1 VLQSGNCICKSMIV
15 TKTSSA
21 DLTLLDQQSLAHGLE
36 LLARGHSFE
45 AHECFEHVFSI
56 REGRA
61 RTLFRAL
68 SQLAAAYYQLSLG
81 RARAARSTWHKAS
94 RNLALVD
101 SLSVE
106 FQQRVEDL
114 FSAAGAGDGC
124 ERLIDPRLISG
135 LTEWPVPDT
144 LRQAP

>member
-1 VLQSGNCICKSMIV
+1 MK
-15 TKTSSA
+15 KTWYA
-21 DLTLLDQQSLAHGLE
+21 DLTLLDQQQLARGLA
-36 LLARGHSFE
+36 LLARGHSYE
-45 AHECFEHVFSI
+45 AHECFEHVFRM
-56 REGRA
+56 REGRT

-94 RNLALVD
+94 RHLALVD

-114 FSAAGAGDGC
+114 LNAAGAGDGC
-124 ERLIDPRLISG
+124 ERLIDPSRIS
-135 LTEWPVPDT
+135 
-144 LRQAP
+144 